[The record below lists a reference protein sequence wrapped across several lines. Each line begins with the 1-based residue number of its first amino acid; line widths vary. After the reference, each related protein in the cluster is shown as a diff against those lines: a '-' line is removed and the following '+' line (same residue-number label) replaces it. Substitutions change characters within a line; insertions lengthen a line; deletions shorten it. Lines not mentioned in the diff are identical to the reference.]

1 LFIGHFAVALAAKK
15 VAPKTSLGILVLAA
29 QFADM
34 LWPIFLL
41 LGWEQARIDP
51 GNTKFT
57 PMDFI
62 SYPWSHSL
70 VADLAWGA
78 LLAIVYFLVRRN
90 SRGALV
96 LALCVPSHWV
106 LDWISHGPDMPIY
119 PGGARYGLGLWN
131 SVPGTLAVEIA
142 MYAIGIAIYL
152 SAAPSRSRGSKTAF
166 WALIGFLFV
175 AYFAAAF
182 GPPPPSVHVLALSA
196 LAIWLTVPW
205 AWYADRPAA
214 VAKSG

>member
-152 SAAPSRSRGSKTAF
+152 SAGPSRSRGSKIAF